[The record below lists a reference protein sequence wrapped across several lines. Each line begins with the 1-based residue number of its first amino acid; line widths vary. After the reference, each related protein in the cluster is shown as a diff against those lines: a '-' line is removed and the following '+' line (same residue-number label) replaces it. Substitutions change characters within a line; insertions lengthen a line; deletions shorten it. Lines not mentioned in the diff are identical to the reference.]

1 MPRLFLLRQAGV
13 TLAEMLF
20 VVAILA
26 LTARIAIPSASPL
39 ASISTD
45 AATAEIMRAIRF
57 AQREAMRTGAWHAVR
72 IDTTTQTLRVYRLT
86 ATGTEDTTIPVL
98 HPIDK
103 QTYNLAFNTGGGP
116 ARATIALV
124 DFDYVG
130 AGNANLNTLSFGPDG
145 TPDLVTG
152 PNPKDIHPMTAGL
165 VSIKTGTSQRNLA
178 IDVVTGRIS
187 G

>member
-1 MPRLFLLRQAGV
+1 VIARRALRQVGF
-13 TLAEMLF
+13 TLAEMLA
-20 VVAILA
+20 VAAILA
-26 LTARIAIPSASPL
+26 LGAAVAIPDASPL
-39 ASISTD
+39 TALSVD
-45 AATAEIMRAIRF
+45 AATAEITRAISF

-116 ARATIALV
+116 ARATITLV
-124 DFDYVG
+124 DFDYQ
-130 AGNANLNTLSFGPDG
+130 GNSNLPTLSFDPDG
-145 TPDLVTG
+145 TPSLLTSTKNNGVKAMTGGQVT
-152 PNPKDIHPMTAGL
+152 
-165 VSIKTGTSQRNLA
+165 IKTGASQRNLSVD
-178 IDVVTGRIS
+178 IVTGRIS